1 MAEVSGA
8 VRRVGIRR
16 EKKEKTDNSNRIQE
30 AEWEDEEEQRR
41 KIGRGELK
49 LRLKW
54 GEMQERKR
62 KELGRSR
69 RGYFCDAIRKASET
83 AEVHL
88 LHLLSC
94 AQPRLNYTF
103 INWKI
108 ILAIAY
114 SIKWTALSFYYNVAQ
129 SGWGSMPTT
138 TFSAC
143 AYGFLGY
150 YRDEEKSKKQ

>member
-1 MAEVSGA
+1 
-8 VRRVGIRR
+8 
-16 EKKEKTDNSNRIQE
+16 
-30 AEWEDEEEQRR
+30 
-41 KIGRGELK
+41 
-49 LRLKW
+49 
-54 GEMQERKR
+54 MQERKR

-114 SIKWTALSFYYNVAQ
+114 SIK
-129 SGWGSMPTT
+129 
-138 TFSAC
+138 
-143 AYGFLGY
+143 
-150 YRDEEKSKKQ
+150 